1 MSKISIPG
9 RQLGIAVKE
18 LGVNLQERKYTSE
31 NTAYGRLAPGA
42 ETL

>member
-1 MSKISIPG
+1 M
-9 RQLGIAVKE
+9 E
-18 LGVNLQERKYTSE
+18 LGVILQGEKLYGE